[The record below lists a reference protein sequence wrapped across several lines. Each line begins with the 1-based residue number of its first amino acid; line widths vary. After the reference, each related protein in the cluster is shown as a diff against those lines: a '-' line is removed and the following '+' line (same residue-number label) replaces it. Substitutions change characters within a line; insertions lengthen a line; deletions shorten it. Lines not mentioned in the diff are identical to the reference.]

1 MPKVGGRVGIGD
13 VAAAAGVSTTTVS
26 HVLSGNRPV
35 RASTRAQVEAAIRK
49 LGYRPDPSARSLRI
63 QRTENVALVV
73 PDITNP
79 FFPQLA
85 AGMQDILHPEGYLIS
100 VSDAALPVRSLDAV
114 VQHLLDRRM
123 DGIVMAPHFA
133 TPMHHTRIAESGA
146 KLVRLSGS
154 IDDGL
159 GDIVRSDDTAGV
171 AGVVR
176 HLVERGY
183 RRIAFING
191 EVTAEPGRL
200 RIAGYRRGLSEAGL
214 DYDEDLVKTE
224 TFTRDG
230 GMNGAQSLLRR
241 GARQPDAIVCANDLI
256 AVGAMDALR
265 RRGLSIPG
273 DIALT
278 GYDDIEAAA
287 LLSPSLT
294 TVHNPAREIGR
305 SCARLLLDRLAD
317 GYDGPPRDVVL
328 PNRLIPRESS

>member
-35 RASTRAQVEAAIRK
+35 RASTRAQVEAAIRQ

-133 TPMHHTRIAESGA
+133 TSVHHTRIAESGA
-146 KLVRLSGS
+146 KLIRLSGS
-154 IDDGL
+154 VDDGL
-159 GDIVRSDDTAGV
+159 GDIVRSDDAAGV
-171 AGVVR
+171 ASVVH

-191 EVTAEPGRL
+191 EETAEPGRL
-200 RIAGYRRGLSEAGL
+200 RIAGYRLGLSEAGL
-214 DYDEDLVKTE
+214 AYDSRLVHTG

-230 GMNGAQSLLRR
+230 GMTGAEALLR
-241 GARQPDAIVCANDLI
+241 GDARPDAIVCANDLI